1 MQVRECIDREG
12 RALPFSAPTT
22 GPAFFE
28 ADGGCVVVGGRVV
41 RCAVRPTLWGQAQ
54 TEFRPGRG
62 LKPAP
67 NRKPYGLMACVLG
80 SLALM
85 GASSFVA
92 LAVHPAGW
100 LPFAVGAAAGWLS
113 ASRLDKLGL

>member
-41 RCAVRPTLWGQAQ
+41 RCAVRSTLWGQAQ
-54 TEFRPGRG
+54 TGFRTGRG

-67 NRKPYGLMACVLG
+67 NRKPYWLMACVLG

-92 LAVHPAGW
+92 LTTSTSWWALFLGAAVAGW
-100 LPFAVGAAAGWLS
+100 VS